1 VFVIGNE
8 LWKVN
13 ILATDEFSIQEVD
26 FAETTISKSHAY
38 THNVNLCIFQLLVI
52 IGF

>member
-13 ILATDEFSIQEVD
+13 ILAADEFSIQEVD
-26 FAETTISKSHAY
+26 FAETTVRKSHAF
-38 THNVNLCIFQLLVI
+38 THTVNILPNIAFFNLW
-52 IGF
+52 